1 MNIRILLIYFVSD
14 HQMSGITLGVHVTK
28 SSHVLDDKTNAKSM
42 SAAILRD
49 TSALPI
55 NAVQIFT
62 YGPQYLVPN
71 KIDYDEVVENTKDLD
86 VTVHSAYMTTG
97 IWKVNPENQ
106 QEAESKKKIDLFK
119 AQMLST
125 KKVGA
130 WGMVLHVNKEYPD
143 NLASTMTV
151 LKPIARKAGVKIILE
166 MVAVKADANRTYETP
181 EKIDNLTTLIGPTES
196 WWGWCVDTAHLWGAG
211 VDIRS
216 YESMKKW
223 LDAITYKKKIVQFH
237 LNGSSAN
244 CGSGKDKHEI
254 AFSADDK
261 IWYKV
266 KPEKSGLRAVVE
278 YALQHDVTIICEINR
293 GAEAD
298 TKTTLNTIIK
308 LAEKYTKAS
317 VSKSATS
324 ETS

>member
-1 MNIRILLIYFVSD
+1 
-14 HQMSGITLGVHVTK
+14 MSGITLGVHVTK

-49 TSALPI
+49 VGALPI

-62 YGPQYLVPN
+62 YGPQYMVPN
-71 KIDYDEVVENTKDLD
+71 KIDYEEVVEVTQDLD

-97 IWKVNPENQ
+97 IWKVNHDNRDD
-106 QEAESKKKIDLFK
+106 ADSKKKLDLFK
-119 AQMLST
+119 AQMLSC

-143 NLASTMTV
+143 NLTNTMKV
-151 LKPIARKAGVKIILE
+151 LKPLARKTGIKIVLE
-166 MVAVKADANRTYETP
+166 MVAIKADADRTYETP
-181 EKIDNLTTLIGPTES
+181 EKIDNLTTMIGSNET

-216 YESMKKW
+216 YESMKIW
-223 LDAITYKKKIVQFH
+223 LDTLIYKKKIVQFH

-244 CGSGKDKHEI
+244 LGSGKDKHEI
-254 AFSADDK
+254 AFTAADK

-266 KPEKSGLRAVVE
+266 KPERSGLRAVVE
-278 YALQHDVTIICEINR
+278 FALKHDVTIICEINR
-293 GAEAD
+293 GVESD
-298 TKTTLNTIIK
+298 VKKCLSTVIK
-308 LAEKYTKAS
+308 LADQYKKDNESSTKGGNDTQLGH
-317 VSKSATS
+317 V
-324 ETS
+324 

>member
-1 MNIRILLIYFVSD
+1 
-14 HQMSGITLGVHVTK
+14 MSGITLGVHVTK
-28 SSHVLDDKTNAKSM
+28 ASHVLDDKTNAKSM
-42 SAAILRD
+42 SAAIMRD

-55 NAVQIFT
+55 NAIQIFT

-71 KIDYDEVVENTKDLD
+71 KIDFEEVVECTKDLD

-97 IWKVNPENQ
+97 IWKVTSENKND
-106 QEAESKKKIDLFK
+106 ADSKKKIDLFK

-143 NLASTMTV
+143 NLAKTMKV
-151 LKPIARKAGVKIILE
+151 LKPIAQKAGVKIILE

-181 EKIDNLTTLIGPTES
+181 EKIDNLTTMIGANES

-216 YESMKKW
+216 YDSMKTW
-223 LDAITYKKKIVQFH
+223 LDSLTYKKKIVQFH

-244 CGSGKDKHEI
+244 RGSGKDKHEI
-254 AFSADDK
+254 AFSSDDK
-261 IWYKV
+261 IWHGV
-266 KPEKSGLRAVVE
+266 KPEKSGLHAVVE
-278 YALQHDVTIICEINR
+278 FAIKHNITIICEINR
-293 GAEAD
+293 GLESD
-298 TKTTLNTIIK
+298 VKKSLKTIIG
-308 LAEKYTKAS
+308 LADKSGKTGKAE
-317 VSKSATS
+317 SAIEVTAA
-324 ETS
+324 